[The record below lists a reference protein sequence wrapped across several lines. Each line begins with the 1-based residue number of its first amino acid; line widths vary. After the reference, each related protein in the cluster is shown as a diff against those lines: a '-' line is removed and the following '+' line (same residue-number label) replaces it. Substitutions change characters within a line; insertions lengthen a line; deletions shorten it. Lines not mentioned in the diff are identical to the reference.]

1 MRNTVIGG
9 ALAAVLVVALF
20 VAAQYWHKPAV
31 GKVDTKHLSPTEVV
45 KDLSP
50 DFIGQQKVG
59 SWMLVCGPVHE
70 LPHAPP
76 ASDGHDSGNSQGT
89 APKEAPPPPGWHIP
103 RCRVML
109 GMRSPKNPADEIRV
123 TFRAVGFKRVLA
135 MFLRFPPDQV
145 GTGDPVTMRL
155 DQTAW
160 SVPIR
165 TCAKAFCLSIQSI
178 KFADVPTLLKAKTV
192 QLEFKPTGG
201 NAQVAI
207 PVPTDGLADAL
218 AAMQKLDK

>member
-1 MRNTVIGG
+1 MRNTLIGG

-31 GKVDTKHLSPTEVV
+31 GKVDSKNLSAAEIV

-50 DFIGQQKVG
+50 DFVGQQKIG
-59 SWMLVCGPVHE
+59 SWMLACGPVHE

-76 ASDGHDSGNSQGT
+76 LNDGHDSGNSQGT

-109 GMRSPKNPADEIRV
+109 GMRSPKNPADEIRI
-123 TFRAVGFKRVLA
+123 TFRALGFKRVLA

-145 GTGDPVTMRL
+145 ETGDPTTLQL
-155 DQTAW
+155 DQTSWAE
-160 SVPIR
+160 PIR
-165 TCAKAFCLSIQSI
+165 TCSKMFCLSIQSI
-178 KFADVPTLLKAKTV
+178 KFADVPTLLKAKSI
-192 QLEFKPTGG
+192 QLRFKPTGS
-201 NAQVAI
+201 QTEVAI
-207 PVPTDGLADAL
+207 PVPADGLAEAIDA
-218 AAMQKLDK
+218 MHKIDK